1 MNELS
6 STCNSLSHIF
16 FGISMSV
23 LKTNSINTN
32 KKKNDS
38 HRFDMQ
44 IWKFTQMIKQL
55 KLNKTRLN
63 TFVLNINTSLLNT
76 LTLHLLYCYKLRL
89 NKTDNI
95 SHVEEIKFSQPLVS
109 RKKSKHE
116 YNYYTIYGWMALWKS
131 LRGGMEWN
139 W

>member
-1 MNELS
+1 
-6 STCNSLSHIF
+6 
-16 FGISMSV
+16 
-23 LKTNSINTN
+23 
-32 KKKNDS
+32 
-38 HRFDMQ
+38 
-44 IWKFTQMIKQL
+44 MIKQL

-116 YNYYTIYGWMALWKS
+116 LLYYLWMNGIVEVFARWN
-131 LRGGMEWN
+131 GMELIEN
-139 W
+139 RITFYLYCSISAPAPPSGLNAPFLSIG